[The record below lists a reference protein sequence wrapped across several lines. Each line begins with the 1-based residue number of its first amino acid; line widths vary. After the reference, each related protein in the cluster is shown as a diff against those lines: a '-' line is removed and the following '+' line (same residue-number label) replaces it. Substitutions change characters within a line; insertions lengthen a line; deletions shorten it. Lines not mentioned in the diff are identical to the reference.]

1 MYGNNGKLEQR
12 EYVSVPDVLA
22 VSNGMVLICEL
33 PGGRRIGV
41 PFDQIGTTSEVRKPG
56 ERGLLS
62 VLRWFAEEHKLPTT
76 ASPFVTTLA

>member
-1 MYGNNGKLEQR
+1 MYNSRKLEPGDF
-12 EYVSVPDVLA
+12 VTVPNVLA

-41 PFDQIGTTSEVRKPG
+41 PFGQIGPTSEVRKPG
-56 ERGLLS
+56 DRGILS

-76 ASPFVTTLA
+76 A